1 VRRGSESWCA
11 LRRRGLVE
19 ALEAGLT
26 SGWPVNR
33 GDGLTAGHQPE
44 RLAVAFSRLLR
55 ARGVQVPAGASL
67 VYAEALSVV
76 GFSSSGPLYWAG
88 RATLVNRPEDVAL
101 YDEVFSSFFLRGAG
115 SARARPHTF
124 SALALVD
131 APEERAGGREGA
143 AASPEPDLDDGRQQV
158 RYSRVEI
165 LRRKDFASCSPEEL
179 AELERLM
186 ATARLRGPLR
196 RSRRYKPV
204 PRAGHRPDMPRT
216 VRRALRAGGEPVRRA
231 WRAPGERP
239 RRIVILCDVSGSME
253 PYARVLIRFLHLV
266 VSSRAQVE
274 AFTVGTRLTR
284 VTRELALRDPDLA
297 LARTSGRVAD
307 WSGGT
312 RLGEALREFNDR
324 WGARG
329 LARGSVTVV
338 FSDGWDRGDPDELA
352 AEMGRLSRVAHR
364 LVWVNPLKASPGYAP
379 LARGMAAALPYVDDF
394 VEGHSLASLDALSGL
409 LSGQQAALTGRATV
423 RS

>member
-1 VRRGSESWCA
+1 
-11 LRRRGLVE
+11 
-19 ALEAGLT
+19 LT
-26 SGWPVNR
+26 SGWLVNR
-33 GDGLTAGHQPE
+33 GDGLTAGQRPE

-55 ARGVQVPAGASL
+55 GHGVHVPAGASL

-88 RATLVNRPEDVAL
+88 RATLVNRPEDVAI
-101 YDEVFSSFFLRGAG
+101 YDEVFSSFFLRRAAG
-115 SARARPHTF
+115 SRAHQHTF

-131 APEERAGGREGA
+131 APAEPAGGGDDDA
-143 AASPEPDLDDGRQQV
+143 AWTDPDQDGGRRHV
-158 RYSRVEI
+158 WYSRVEI
-165 LRRKDFASCSPEEL
+165 LRRKDFASCSAEEL

-186 ATARLRGPLR
+186 AIARLRGPLR

-204 PRAGHRPDMPRT
+204 PRAGPRPDMPRT

-231 WRAPGERP
+231 WKAPGERP

-266 VSSRAQVE
+266 VSGRAQVE

-284 VTRELALRDPDLA
+284 VTRELALHDPDVA
-297 LARTSGRVAD
+297 LARAGGRVVD

-338 FSDGWDRGDPDELA
+338 FSDGWDRGDPEVLS

-379 LARGMAAALPYVDDF
+379 LARGMAAALPYIDDF
-394 VEGHSLASLDALSGL
+394 VEGHSLASLDALAAL
-409 LSGQQAALTGRATV
+409 LSGE
-423 RS
+423 

>member
-1 VRRGSESWCA
+1 
-11 LRRRGLVE
+11 
-19 ALEAGLT
+19 LT
-26 SGWPVNR
+26 SAWPANR
-33 GDGLTAGHQPE
+33 QDRLTAGQQPE

-55 ARGVQVPAGASL
+55 GHGVRVPAGASL

-76 GFSSSGPLYWAG
+76 GFSSSAQLYWAG
-88 RATLVNRPEDVAL
+88 RATLVSRPEDVAR
-101 YDEVFSSFFLRGAG
+101 YDEVFSSFFLRGAAWG
-115 SARARPHTF
+115 AARPHTY
-124 SALALVD
+124 SALAVVD
-131 APEERAGGREGA
+131 AGADGAAGGDDEA
-143 AASPEPDLDDGRQQV
+143 TSSEQDGRREQV

-165 LRRKDFASCSPEEL
+165 LRRKDFASCSAEEL

-186 ATARLRGPLR
+186 ALARLRGPLR

-204 PRAGHRPDMPRT
+204 PRAGHHPDMPRT

-231 WRAPGERP
+231 WKAPGERP

-253 PYARVLIRFLHLV
+253 AYARVLVRFLHLV
-266 VSSRAQVE
+266 VSGRAQVE

-284 VTRELALRDPDLA
+284 ITRELALHDPDMA
-297 LARTSGRVAD
+297 LARAGGRVVD

-329 LARGSVTVV
+329 VARGSVTVI
-338 FSDGWDRGDPDELA
+338 FSDGWDRGDPGVLSG
-352 AEMGRLSRVAHR
+352 EMGRLSRVAHR

-394 VEGHSLASLDALSGL
+394 VEGHSLASLEALAGL
-409 LSGQQAALTGRATV
+409 LNG
-423 RS
+423 